1 MLTHIDIDGKV
12 KMVNVA
18 EKQVTERIA
27 TAKAKITMKQEVL
40 DIIKDGTL
48 KKGDALAA
56 AKIAAIMAAK
66 NTASVI
72 PLCHN
77 IFLNGV
83 DIRYEF
89 IDNTI
94 IIFATVSASA
104 KTGVEMEALN
114 AASVGALVIYDMAKA
129 LDKEMVISDI
139 MLLEKLG
146 GKSGHFIRSK

>member
-1 MLTHIDIDGKV
+1 MLTHIDKEGKV

-18 EKQVTERIA
+18 EKEVTERVA
-27 TAKAKITMKQEVL
+27 TATAKITMKKEVL

-48 KKGDALAA
+48 KKGDALGA

-83 DIRYEF
+83 DIRFEF
-89 IDNTI
+89 GENHITI
-94 IIFATVSASA
+94 IGVVSATA

-114 AASVGALVIYDMAKA
+114 AVSVGALVIYDMAKA
-129 LDKEMVISDI
+129 LDKEMIISDI
-139 MLLEKLG
+139 MLLEKQG

>member
-1 MLTHIDIDGKV
+1 MLTHIDNEGKV

-18 EKQVTERIA
+18 EKEVSERVA
-27 TAKAKITMKQEVL
+27 TATAKITMKKEVL
-40 DIIKDGTL
+40 NIVKEGTL
-48 KKGDALAA
+48 KKGDALGT

-83 DIRYEF
+83 DIRFEF
-89 IDNTI
+89 GENHITI
-94 IIFATVSASA
+94 IGVVSASA

-114 AASVGALVIYDMAKA
+114 AVTVGALVIYDMAKA
-129 LDKEMVISDI
+129 LDKEMIISDI
-139 MLLEKLG
+139 MLLEKQG